1 MAYHTYINISSKI
14 DLKKG
19 EHRGINVI
27 WLDFHGRPEW
37 LAKIKVL
44 SGIKYSRTHTKWY
57 LPYDLEQLNAFVR
70 LGIPYTIIG
79 ARASTEALQ
88 SEQDVVE
95 DDPTS
100 SRDDT
105 TIATQERDD
114 IRRPSIGKEG
124 QDIQDNII
132 VSWTGKGMAIALPYR
147 ADDIAFVRS
156 LQGAYWHPKHHN
168 WVCKPTIAN
177 LKKIQQRWSIL
188 DTETYD
194 DWLQKMAIL
203 AHPCKLSLYRSPK
216 YEGSIC
222 IEIIGYGANHHLI
235 KKIGDISYH
244 QEDKLYTTRLSWAE
258 LSDICD
264 GYKLLGYAIH
274 NRLVECL
281 SQDEASSK
289 ADKVSFLLSK
299 LPKKHYSSLQ
309 KMADCMLR
317 LNYGLST
324 IRSYLYRISG
334 LMEYI
339 GKMDFEAIT
348 ADEVNEY
355 IEGLNK
361 IDASLSRINAVY
373 SAVKLYHTRVIF
385 DEDFQISKL
394 ERPRKKSK
402 LPQIMSEGEILH
414 MIEEIDNIKH
424 LSIFYLLYG
433 CGLRK
438 GELLSLK
445 VDDISWSR
453 NQIHIKDAKG
463 QKDRIIPMS
472 PHIKDILEHYINS
485 YKPVRYVF
493 ESRRAG
499 QAYSSSSV
507 SQIIK
512 RAAKR
517 AGITKRITPHML
529 RHAYATHLLD
539 HGVSLPKIQALLGHK
554 DVKTTMIYTHLT
566 NKDIKS
572 VSSPLDRVLK
582 KKRNS
587 DNKNV

>member
-1 MAYHTYINISSKI
+1 MACHTYINISSKI

-19 EHRGINVI
+19 EHRGNYVI

-44 SGIKYSRTHTKWY
+44 NGLKYSRTHTKWY

-114 IRRPSIGKEG
+114 IRRPSVGEEG
-124 QDIQDNII
+124 QDIQDNIA
-132 VSWTGKGMAIALPYR
+132 VSWTGKGMAISLPYR
-147 ADDIAFVRS
+147 EDDIAFVKS
-156 LQGAYWHPKHHN
+156 LQGAYWHPIHRN

-188 DTETYD
+188 DSETYD
-194 DWLQKMAIL
+194 QWLQKVALL

-222 IEIIGYGANHHLI
+222 IEIVGYGANHHLI
-235 KKIGDISYH
+235 KRIGDISYH
-244 QEDKLYTTRLSWAE
+244 QEDKLYTTRLAWAD

-264 GYKLLGYAIH
+264 GYKQLGYAIQ
-274 NRLVECL
+274 NRLIECL
-281 SQDEASSK
+281 KKGKASSK

-317 LNYGLST
+317 LDYGLST

-339 GKMDFEAIT
+339 GKVDFEAIT

-361 IDASLSRINAVY
+361 IDASHSRINSVY

-385 DEDFQISKL
+385 DEDFQMAKL

-402 LPQIMSEGEILH
+402 LPQIMSEGEIID

-445 VDDISWSR
+445 VDDVSWSR
-453 NQIHIKDAKG
+453 NQIHIKEAKG

-472 PHIKDILEHYINS
+472 PHIKDILEHYINA
-485 YKPVRYVF
+485 YKPVRFVF
-493 ESRRAG
+493 ESKRAG
-499 QAYSSSSV
+499 HAYSASSV
-507 SQIIK
+507 SQIVK

-587 DNKNV
+587 DNENV